1 MKKRRRINMV
11 NLVYGALLLHS
22 AGKELNEANIQ
33 KVADATGET
42 VDGAQVKALVAALDG
57 VNIAEAVKKAAAPV
71 AVAAAPAASG
81 EAKKEEVE
89 EDNTEE
95 KSENAAAGL
104 SSLFG

>member
-1 MKKRRRINMV
+1 M
-11 NLVYGALLLHS
+11 NLVYAGLLLHS
-22 AGKELNEANIQ
+22 AGKELNEASIQ

-42 VDGAQVKALVAALDG
+42 VDAAQVKALVAALDG
-57 VNIAEAVKKAAAPV
+57 VDIAEAVKKAAAPV

-104 SSLFG
+104 GALFG